1 MAIIAV
7 TGRKGGIGKST
18 ITANLAAEM
27 VAVGRSVV
35 VLDAD
40 PQGSLVAWAGLGEGV
55 LTTLVRAVDAG
66 HPAHFRKAVQAAA
79 EEAQRVLIDTPPGFT
94 DPALLAGLLADL
106 VLLPAG
112 PSSLDIMAVRDAID
126 LARQAQKERG
136 DGKPIVRLVPSK
148 VVNTRLGHELG
159 GSLREL
165 GEHLLPPVGQR
176 AAVAEAALRGLTV
189 REFART
195 SRAAEEFEALAR
207 AVEKVLK

>member
-27 VAVGRSVV
+27 LAMGRSVA

-55 LTTLVRAVDAG
+55 LSTLVKAVDA
-66 HPAHFRKAVQAAA
+66 AHAAQFRRAVQSAAQEA
-79 EEAQRVLIDTPPGFT
+79 ERVLIDTPPGFT

-112 PSSLDIMAVRDAID
+112 PSSLDIMAVRDAIE
-126 LARQAQKERG
+126 LAQQARKERG
-136 DGKPIVRLVPSK
+136 DGKPIIRLVPSK
-148 VVNTRLGHELG
+148 VVNTRLGHELE

-165 GEHLLPPVGQR
+165 GEQVLPPIGQR
-176 AAVAEAALRGLTV
+176 AAVAEAALTGLTV

-195 SRAAEEFEALAR
+195 SRAAEEFETLAK
-207 AVEKVLK
+207 AVERILK

>member
-27 VAVGRSVV
+27 VAIGRSVM

-55 LTTLVRAVDAG
+55 LATLVKAVDAG
-66 HPAHFRKAVQAAA
+66 NPAQFRKVAHAAT
-79 EEAQRVLIDTPPGFT
+79 EEVERVLIDTPPGFT

-112 PSSLDIMAVRDAID
+112 PSSLDIMAARDAIE
-126 LARQAQKERG
+126 LARQARKERG
-136 DGKPIVRLVPSK
+136 NGKPVLRLVPSK
-148 VVNTRLGHELG
+148 VMNTRLGHELE

-165 GEHLLPPVGQR
+165 GEVVLPPIGQR
-176 AAVAEAALRGLTV
+176 AVVAEAALTGLTV

-195 SRAAEEFEALAR
+195 SRSADEFEALAK
-207 AVEKVLK
+207 AVEKALR